1 MPWIFGLSGLL
12 VGAILGII
20 IARIKTPQYKKH
32 QQMKKELDTAKFE
45 LEQQRQELTDHF
57 SQTAEMLDVLGKDY
71 TKLYQHL
78 AKTSAE
84 LLPNLPEQDRP
95 FSKVI
100 TQQDESSEEELNL
113 QPKDYAKGATGLLTP
128 EKKEIIEA
136 PDVVK
141 TTS

>member
-1 MPWIFGLSGLL
+1 MPWIYGLIGLL
-12 VGAILGII
+12 VGAIFGII

-32 QQMKKELDTAKFE
+32 QSMKKELDTAKFE
-45 LEQQRQELTDHF
+45 LEQQRQELADHF

-71 TKLYQHL
+71 TKLYQHM

-95 FSKVI
+95 FAKLI
-100 TQQDESSEEELNL
+100 TQAEESTKESANL
-113 QPKDYAKGATGLLTP
+113 QPKDYAQGATGLLKT
-128 EKKEIIEA
+128 EEKEIIEA

-141 TTS
+141 TA